1 MHLFNHCCMRY
12 ISFSNISKN
21 SFISLNVSYMYSAVV
36 ECYETLKDIIYNLLQ
51 DEEDKMFVSHICDKV
66 EWSIQEHTF
75 VKEFKMSGL
84 PSLSEKL
91 EKFLT
96 LFVTLSSQ
104 NISVSYI
111 DPLTVK
117 ESAINV
123 PQNLDARRRITFFAN
138 SLFMNMLKAPKVRNI
153 LSFNILTPY
162 YKEDVRYSIEELNK
176 ENEDGISILFYL
188 RKIYL
193 EWIIPRAAAYRK
205 LLLMC
210 ILGPAQNEVIAELRN
225 AFLEIVKEYK
235 VVAAGGLHV
244 VGTERHKSQ
253 RIDNQLRGRS
263 GRQGDPGG
271 SRFFLSL
278 EDNIFR
284 IFGRD
289 QIQLFEYDE
298 VLNSQRDRVYT
309 ERRRA
314 LESENLQSLLIEY
327 AKLTMDDIIE

>member
-1 MHLFNHCCMRY
+1 MECWSSKGQKVVPVFYGVDPSEAAAAFAYRGPLKEVACLPGFVTY
-12 ISFSNISKN
+12 ISRSS
-21 SFISLNVSYMYSAVV
+21 MY
-36 ECYETLKDIIYNLLQ
+36 CDR
-51 DEEDKMFVSHICDKV
+51 FVSHICDKV

-193 EWIIPRAAAYRK
+193 EWIIPRAAAYR
-205 LLLMC
+205 C
-210 ILGPAQNEVIAELRN
+210 
-225 AFLEIVKEYK
+225 
-235 VVAAGGLHV
+235 
-244 VGTERHKSQ
+244 
-253 RIDNQLRGRS
+253 
-263 GRQGDPGG
+263 G
-271 SRFFLSL
+271 SWWTACSWH
-278 EDNIFR
+278 
-284 IFGRD
+284 
-289 QIQLFEYDE
+289 
-298 VLNSQRDRVYT
+298 
-309 ERRRA
+309 RA
-314 LESENLQSLLIEY
+314 S
-327 AKLTMDDIIE
+327 

>member
-1 MHLFNHCCMRY
+1 MECWSSKGQKVVPVFYGVDPSEAAAAFAYRGPLKEVACLPGFVTY
-12 ISFSNISKN
+12 IS
-21 SFISLNVSYMYSAVV
+21 SLNVSYMYSAVV

-51 DEEDKMFVSHICDKV
+51 DEEDKMSSMYCDRFVSHICDKV

-210 ILGPAQNEVIAELRN
+210 ILVNMFEETNLI
-225 AFLEIVKEYK
+225 
-235 VVAAGGLHV
+235 
-244 VGTERHKSQ
+244 GT
-253 RIDNQLRGRS
+253 
-263 GRQGDPGG
+263 
-271 SRFFLSL
+271 
-278 EDNIFR
+278 
-284 IFGRD
+284 
-289 QIQLFEYDE
+289 
-298 VLNSQRDRVYT
+298 
-309 ERRRA
+309 
-314 LESENLQSLLIEY
+314 NL
-327 AKLTMDDIIE
+327 